1 VSDKACKPLCGEQQ
15 HPLLQISQYSW
26 HPAALTGKK
35 MKQMLIVAS
44 LILTGCVQSAPR
56 TPADDLFAS
65 YKTRQQNGDTHS
77 GIQEYFV
84 RVHSAMM
91 SHIREPE
98 AYAGKSC
105 RLHISLNRAARL
117 TAISTVKG
125 DPAMCRAM
133 TRAVRETTFP
143 PIPDE
148 NIYQQMQDA
157 SLDFAF

>member
-1 VSDKACKPLCGEQQ
+1 
-15 HPLLQISQYSW
+15 
-26 HPAALTGKK
+26 
-35 MKQMLIVAS
+35 MKQILIVAS
-44 LILTGCVQSAPR
+44 LILAGCVQSAPR
-56 TPADDLFAS
+56 SPVDDLFAD
-65 YKTRQQNGDTHS
+65 YKTRLQTGDNRS
-77 GIQEYFV
+77 GIQDYAV
-84 RVHSAMM
+84 RLHSAVL
-91 SHIREPE
+91 SHIRESE

>member
-1 VSDKACKPLCGEQQ
+1 
-15 HPLLQISQYSW
+15 
-26 HPAALTGKK
+26 
-35 MKQMLIVAS
+35 MLIVAS
-44 LILTGCVQSAPR
+44 LLLAGCVQSAPR
-56 TPADDLFAS
+56 SPVDDLFAD
-65 YKTRQQNGDTHS
+65 YKTRLQTGDTRS
-77 GIQEYFV
+77 GIQEYSIRF
-84 RVHSAMM
+84 HSAVL

-105 RLHISLNRAARL
+105 RLHISLNRAAQL